1 MNTAITTDNA
11 VIATYTGLRWPQV
24 VLIVIVTIIATAGV
38 TYWLLSQYL
47 FLKEFKPV
55 QLKE

>member
-1 MNTAITTDNA
+1 MKTVITTDNTGT
-11 VIATYTGLRWPQV
+11 ATRNGLRWPQV
-24 VLIVIVTIIATAGV
+24 VLIVIVTIVATAGL